1 MVTGSWAYARTAT
14 RLAMAVAAN
23 QPRTI
28 KRMMGPPAVTGWE
41 GLLDSRHATDPGAGG
56 RRICDEP
63 RFPHDGR
70 PPSQRRNPVPKNKPD
85 ARAPGWP
92 VGGVAVRLHA
102 RPELHALVG
111 ERGTSLAPV
120 APPAN
125 GRATSGAPRAPR
137 R

>member
-1 MVTGSWAYARTAT
+1 MWGGGRT
-14 RLAMAVAAN
+14 
-23 QPRTI
+23 PS
-28 KRMMGPPAVTGWE
+28 PPAT
-41 GLLDSRHATDPGAGG
+41 L
-56 RRICDEP
+56 
-63 RFPHDGR
+63 R
-70 PPSQRRNPVPKNKPD
+70 PPARGGDESATSRDFRTTGVRRRSDEIRSRKTKPD

-92 VGGVAVRLHA
+92 VGGVAVRLRA

-111 ERGTSLAPV
+111 ERVTSLAPV